1 MLENFVRAGFSPEE
15 ALMVLVP
22 EAYENQ
28 PKLIG
33 NDKVRSF
40 YSYYESLQEA
50 WDGPALLVFSDG
62 DVVGATLDRN
72 GLRPARYMITTD
84 KNNKRTVHL
93 MSEVGV
99 TKALNQ
105 FAGVDAVENGLQLID
120 AGRFCLFFYYTFIYF
135 FS

>member
-1 MLENFVRAGFSPEE
+1 
-15 ALMVLVP
+15 MVLVP

-28 PKLIG
+28 PKLAG
-33 NDKVRSF
+33 NDEVRSF

-84 KNNKRTVHL
+84 KDDNKLVHL

-105 FAGVDAVENGLQLID
+105 FSGADPSVDGLQLID
-120 AGRFCLFFYYTFIYF
+120 AGRFLSLVIIVIY
-135 FS
+135 